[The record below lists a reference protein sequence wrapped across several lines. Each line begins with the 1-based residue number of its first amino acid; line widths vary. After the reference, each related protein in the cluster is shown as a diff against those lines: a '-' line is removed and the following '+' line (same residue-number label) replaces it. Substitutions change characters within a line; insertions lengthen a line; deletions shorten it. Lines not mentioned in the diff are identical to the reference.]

1 MNATGW
7 RKRQIANIGDAYD
20 LAVQRIDLA
29 RECIELRALLNDSRY
44 FTLHYGMATATES
57 EKSARALHL
66 AAVNEILG
74 LDAIH
79 PPRPML
85 PIDD

>member
-1 MNATGW
+1 MTGW
-7 RKRQIANIGDAYD
+7 RKRQIADQVEQNSI
-20 LAVQRIDLA
+20 VS
-29 RECIELRALLNDSRY
+29 EWSELRALLNDSRY
-44 FTLHYGMATATES
+44 FTMHYGMATATES
-57 EKSARALHL
+57 EKAARALHL
-66 AAVNEILG
+66 AAVNKILG

>member
-1 MNATGW
+1 MTGW
-7 RKRQIANIGDAYD
+7 RKRQIADQVDAYELASQRVD
-20 LAVQRIDLA
+20 LAS
-29 RECIELRALLNDSRY
+29 ECIELRTLLNDSRY
-44 FTLHYGMATATES
+44 FTLHYGMTTATES

-66 AAVNEILG
+66 AAVNKILG

>member
-1 MNATGW
+1 MTGW
-7 RKRQIANIGDAYD
+7 RKRQIADQADAYE
-20 LAVQRIDLA
+20 LAAQRVDLA

-44 FTLHYGMATATES
+44 FTMHYGMATSTES
-57 EKSARALHL
+57 EKFARALHL
-66 AAVNEILG
+66 AAVNKILG

-85 PIDD
+85 PIDN

>member
-1 MNATGW
+1 MTGW
-7 RKRQIANIGDAYD
+7 RKRQIADQVDAYE
-20 LAVQRIDLA
+20 LAAQRVDLA

-44 FTLHYGMATATES
+44 FTLHYGMTTSTES
-57 EKSARALHL
+57 EKAARALHL
-66 AAVNEILG
+66 ASVNKILG

>member
-1 MNATGW
+1 MTGW
-7 RKRQIANIGDAYD
+7 RKRQIADQVENSIAN
-20 LAVQRIDLA
+20 
-29 RECIELRALLNDSRY
+29 EWSELRALLNDSRY
-44 FTLHYGMATATES
+44 FTMHYGMATATES
-57 EKSARALHL
+57 EKAARSLHL
-66 AAVNEILG
+66 AAVNKILG

>member
-1 MNATGW
+1 MTGW
-7 RKRQIANIGDAYD
+7 RKRQIADQVDAYE
-20 LAVQRIDLA
+20 LAAQRVDLA
-29 RECIELRALLNDSRY
+29 RECIELRTLLNDSRY
-44 FTLHYGMATATES
+44 FTMHYGMTTATES

-66 AAVNEILG
+66 AAVNKILG

>member
-1 MNATGW
+1 MTGW
-7 RKRQIANIGDAYD
+7 RKRQIANQVDAYE
-20 LAVQRIDLA
+20 LAAQRIDLA
-29 RECIELRALLNDSRY
+29 RECIELRTLLNDSRY
-44 FTLHYGMATATES
+44 FTLHYGMTTATES
-57 EKSARALHL
+57 EKSARTLHL
-66 AAVNEILG
+66 DAVHKILG

>member
-1 MNATGW
+1 MTGW
-7 RKRQIANIGDAYD
+7 RKRQIADQVDAYE
-20 LAVQRIDLA
+20 LAAQRVDLA

-44 FTLHYGMATATES
+44 FTLHYGMTTATES
-57 EKSARALHL
+57 EKLARTLHL

>member
-1 MNATGW
+1 MTGW
-7 RKRQIANIGDAYD
+7 RKRQIADQVDAYE
-20 LAVQRIDLA
+20 LAAQRVDLA

-44 FTLHYGMATATES
+44 FTLYYGMTTATES
-57 EKSARALHL
+57 EKAARALHL

>member
-1 MNATGW
+1 MTGW
-7 RKRQIANIGDAYD
+7 RKRQIADQVDAYE
-20 LAVQRIDLA
+20 LAAQRVGLA
-29 RECIELRALLNDSRY
+29 RECIELRTLLNDSRY
-44 FTLHYGMATATES
+44 FTMHYGMTTATES

-66 AAVNEILG
+66 AAVHKILG
-74 LDAIH
+74 LDATH

>member
-1 MNATGW
+1 MTGW
-7 RKRQIANIGDAYD
+7 RKRQIADQVEQNSI
-20 LAVQRIDLA
+20 VS
-29 RECIELRALLNDSRY
+29 EWSELRALLNDSRY
-44 FTLHYGMATATES
+44 FTLHYGMTTATES
-57 EKSARALHL
+57 EKAARALHL
-66 AAVNEILG
+66 AAVNKILG

>member
-1 MNATGW
+1 MTGW
-7 RKRQIANIGDAYD
+7 RKRQIANQVDAYE
-20 LAVQRIDLA
+20 LASERIDLA
-29 RECIELRALLNDSRY
+29 RECIELRTLLNDSRY
-44 FTLHYGMATATES
+44 FTLHYGMTTATES

-66 AAVNEILG
+66 DAVHKILG

>member
-1 MNATGW
+1 MTGW
-7 RKRQIANIGDAYD
+7 RKRQIADQVDAYD
-20 LAVQRIDLA
+20 LAAQRVDLA

-44 FTLHYGMATATES
+44 FTLHYGMTTATES

-66 AAVNEILG
+66 AAVHEILG
-74 LDAIH
+74 LDVIH

-85 PIDD
+85 PIEN

>member
-1 MNATGW
+1 MTGW
-7 RKRQIANIGDAYD
+7 RKRQIADQVDAYE
-20 LAVQRIDLA
+20 LAAQRVDLA
-29 RECIELRALLNDSRY
+29 RECIELRTLLNDSRY
-44 FTLHYGMATATES
+44 FTMHYGMTTATES

-66 AAVNEILG
+66 AAVNKILG
-74 LDAIH
+74 LDATH

>member
-1 MNATGW
+1 MTGW
-7 RKRQIANIGDAYD
+7 RKRQIADQVDAYE
-20 LAVQRIDLA
+20 LAAQRVDLA

-44 FTLHYGMATATES
+44 FTMHYGMATSTES
-57 EKSARALHL
+57 EKLARTMHL
-66 AAVNEILG
+66 TAVNKILG
-74 LDAIH
+74 IDGQN

>member
-1 MNATGW
+1 MTGW
-7 RKRQIANIGDAYD
+7 RKRQIADQVDAYE
-20 LAVQRIDLA
+20 LAAQRVDLA
-29 RECIELRALLNDSRY
+29 RECIELRTLLNDSRY
-44 FTLHYGMATATES
+44 FTLHYGMTTATES
-57 EKSARALHL
+57 EKAARALHL
-66 AAVNEILG
+66 AAVNKILD

>member
-1 MNATGW
+1 
-7 RKRQIANIGDAYD
+7 
-20 LAVQRIDLA
+20 
-29 RECIELRALLNDSRY
+29 
-44 FTLHYGMATATES
+44 MATATES

>member
-1 MNATGW
+1 MTAVGW
-7 RKRQIANIGDAYD
+7 RKRRIADQSSFE
-20 LAVQRIDLA
+20 LANQRIDLA
-29 RECIELRALLNDSRY
+29 RECVELRALLNDSRY
-44 FTLHYGMATATES
+44 FTMHYGMATATES
-57 EKSARALHL
+57 EKAARALHL
-66 AAVNEILG
+66 AAVNKILG

>member
-1 MNATGW
+1 MTGW
-7 RKRQIANIGDAYD
+7 RKRQIADQVDAYE
-20 LAVQRIDLA
+20 LAAQRVDLA
-29 RECIELRALLNDSRY
+29 RECIELRTLLNDSRY
-44 FTLHYGMATATES
+44 FTLHYGMTTATES

-66 AAVNEILG
+66 AAVNKILG

>member
-1 MNATGW
+1 MTGW
-7 RKRQIANIGDAYD
+7 RKRQIADQVDAYE
-20 LAVQRIDLA
+20 LAAQRVDLA
-29 RECIELRALLNDSRY
+29 RECIELRTLLNDSRY
-44 FTLHYGMATATES
+44 FTLHYGMTIATES

-66 AAVNEILG
+66 AAVNKILG

>member
-1 MNATGW
+1 MTGW
-7 RKRQIANIGDAYD
+7 RKRQIADQVENSIAN
-20 LAVQRIDLA
+20 
-29 RECIELRALLNDSRY
+29 EWSELRALLNDSRY
-44 FTLHYGMATATES
+44 FTMHYGMATATES
-57 EKSARALHL
+57 EKAARALHL
-66 AAVNEILG
+66 AAVNKILG

>member
-1 MNATGW
+1 MTGW
-7 RKRQIANIGDAYD
+7 RKRQIADQVDAYE
-20 LAVQRIDLA
+20 LAAQRIDLA
-29 RECIELRALLNDSRY
+29 RECIQLRVLLNDSRY
-44 FTLHYGMATATES
+44 FTLHYGMTTSTES
-57 EKSARALHL
+57 EKIARAMHL
-66 AAVNEILG
+66 AAVNKILG